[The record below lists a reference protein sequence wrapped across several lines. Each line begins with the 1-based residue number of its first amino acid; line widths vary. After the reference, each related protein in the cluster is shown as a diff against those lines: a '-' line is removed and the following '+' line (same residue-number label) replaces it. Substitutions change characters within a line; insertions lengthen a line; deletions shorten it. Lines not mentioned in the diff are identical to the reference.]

1 MKKRALA
8 VFMALCVVISCL
20 SGTISAYATTRTIQQ
35 YQVDKE
41 SILSNELDGEGD
53 MIWYIYTPEISGT
66 YSFLSYNVHASEA
79 YLFVKEK
86 DPDTGKKIYTQLEFS
101 NESSN
106 WEENGQSGILQFCLT
121 YYLEAGVTYYFAA
134 GWSKNPNE
142 TTMNVMLRCD
152 AYGEKV
158 IDSIDV
164 SCPATLSA
172 YIDGQWQKDTN
183 GVSYF
188 YYNLSRIMANITI
201 TIHYNDGSTSTVI
214 GKDEIDGYDIL
225 FTHTQSVNHWYAQ
238 STPEYTANTLTIKIA
253 DASVDFD
260 VPIEISSMYAVK
272 GTVVDTDGNPVA
284 NARIVN
290 SNSNSTLATTD
301 ANGKYYFAS
310 LTGKYN
316 ITVRCDHAVSRNVE
330 MMVGTGQSGNSFEPI
345 QIVTCDYVDDE
356 IINAKDYAYIVRNL
370 SGSELDEKKEQFS
383 NYINFSQ
390 DDYEPV
396 TLVSSTQQIS

>member
-20 SGTISAYATTRTIQQ
+20 SGTISAYATTRTIQLD
-35 YQVDKE
+35 VRVT
-41 SILSNELDGEGD
+41 NMLDGSED
-53 MIWYIYTPEISGT
+53 MNWYIYTPEVSGT
-66 YSFLSYNVHASEA
+66 YSFLSYNVYASEA

-86 DPDTGKKIYTQLEFS
+86 DPDTGKKIYTQLEYS
-101 NESSN
+101 NLSPDYK
-106 WEENGQSGILQFCLT
+106 ENGQSGILQFCLT

-134 GWSKNPNE
+134 GWTHE
-142 TTMNVMLRCD
+142 TTIDKSTSMTVMLRCD

-214 GKDEIDGYDIL
+214 GKDEIDGYDVL
-225 FTHTQSVNHWYAQ
+225 YTHTQSVNHWYAQ

-260 VPIEISSMYAVK
+260 VPIEISSMYGVK

-301 ANGKYYFAS
+301 VNGKYYFAS

-396 TLVSSTQQIS
+396 TLVSSTQ

>member
-20 SGTISAYATTRTIQQ
+20 SGTISAYATTRTIQLD
-35 YQVDKE
+35 VRVT
-41 SILSNELDGEGD
+41 NMLDGSED
-53 MIWYIYTPEISGT
+53 MNWYIYTPEVSGT
-66 YSFLSYNVHASEA
+66 YSFLSYNVYASEA

-86 DPDTGKKIYTQLEFS
+86 DPDTGKKIYTQLEYS
-101 NESSN
+101 NLSPDYK
-106 WEENGQSGILQFCLT
+106 ENGQSGILQFCLT

-134 GWSKNPNE
+134 GWSHE
-142 TTMNVMLRCD
+142 TTIDKSTSMTVMLRCD

-172 YIDGQWQKDTN
+172 YIDGQWQKDTD

-316 ITVRCDHAVSRNVE
+316 ITVRCDNAVSRNVE

>member
-20 SGTISAYATTRTIQQ
+20 SGTISAYATTRTIQLD
-35 YQVDKE
+35 VRVT
-41 SILSNELDGEGD
+41 NMLDGSED
-53 MIWYIYTPEISGT
+53 MNWYIYTPEVSGT
-66 YSFLSYNVHASEA
+66 YSFLSYNVYASEA

-86 DPDTGKKIYTQLEFS
+86 DPDTGKKIYTQLEYS
-101 NESSN
+101 NLSPDYK
-106 WEENGQSGILQFCLT
+106 ENGQSGILQFCLT

-134 GWSKNPNE
+134 GWSHE
-142 TTMNVMLRCD
+142 TTIDKSTSMTVMLRCD

-172 YIDGQWQKDTN
+172 YIDGQWQKDTD

-201 TIHYNDGSTSTVI
+201 TIHYNDGSASTVI

-316 ITVRCDHAVSRNVE
+316 ITVRCDNAVSRNVE

>member
-20 SGTISAYATTRTIQQ
+20 SGTISAYATTRTIQLD
-35 YQVDKE
+35 VRVT
-41 SILSNELDGEGD
+41 NMLDGSED
-53 MIWYIYTPEISGT
+53 MNWYIYTPEVSGT
-66 YSFLSYNVHASEA
+66 YSFLSYNVYASEA

-86 DPDTGKKIYTQLEFS
+86 DPDTGKKIYTQLEYS
-101 NESSN
+101 NLSPDYK
-106 WEENGQSGILQFCLT
+106 ENGQSGILQFCLT

-134 GWSKNPNE
+134 GWTHE
-142 TTMNVMLRCD
+142 TTIDKSTSMTVMLRCD

-214 GKDEIDGYDIL
+214 GKDEIDGYDVL
-225 FTHTQSVNHWYAQ
+225 YTHTQSVNHWYAQ

-260 VPIEISSMYAVK
+260 VPIEISSMYGVK

-316 ITVRCDHAVSRNVE
+316 ITVRCDNAVSRNVE

>member
-20 SGTISAYATTRTIQQ
+20 SGTISAYATTRTIQLD
-35 YQVDKE
+35 VRVT
-41 SILSNELDGEGD
+41 NMLDGSED
-53 MIWYIYTPEISGT
+53 MNWYIYTPEVSGT
-66 YSFLSYNVHASEA
+66 YSFLSYNVYASEA

-86 DPDTGKKIYTQLEFS
+86 DPDTGKKIYTQLEYS
-101 NESSN
+101 NLSPDYK
-106 WEENGQSGILQFCLT
+106 ENGQSGILQFCLT

-134 GWSKNPNE
+134 GWSHE
-142 TTMNVMLRCD
+142 TTIDKSTSMTVMLRCD

>member
-20 SGTISAYATTRTIQQ
+20 SGTISAYATTRTIQLD
-35 YQVDKE
+35 VRTT
-41 SILSNELDGEGD
+41 NMLDGSED
-53 MIWYIYTPEISGT
+53 MNWYIYTPEVSGT
-66 YSFLSYNVHASEA
+66 YSFLSYNVYASEA

-86 DPDTGKKIYTQLEFS
+86 DPDTGKKIYTQLEYS
-101 NESSN
+101 NLSPDYK
-106 WEENGQSGILQFCLT
+106 ENGQSGILQFCLT

-134 GWSKNPNE
+134 GWSHE
-142 TTMNVMLRCD
+142 TTIDKSTSMTVMLRCD

-172 YIDGQWQKDTN
+172 YIDGQWQKDTD

-345 QIVTCDYVDDE
+345 QMVTCDYVDDE

>member
-20 SGTISAYATTRTIQQ
+20 SGTISAYATTRTIQLD
-35 YQVDKE
+35 VRTT
-41 SILSNELDGEGD
+41 NMLDGSED
-53 MIWYIYTPEISGT
+53 MNWYIYTPEVSGT
-66 YSFLSYNVHASEA
+66 YSFLSYNVYASEA

-86 DPDTGKKIYTQLEFS
+86 DPDTGKKIYTQLEYS
-101 NESSN
+101 NLSPDYK
-106 WEENGQSGILQFCLT
+106 ENGQSGILQFCLT

-134 GWSKNPNE
+134 GWSHE
-142 TTMNVMLRCD
+142 TTIDKSTSMTVMLRCD

>member
-20 SGTISAYATTRTIQQ
+20 SGTISAYATTRTIQLD
-35 YQVDKE
+35 VRTT
-41 SILSNELDGEGD
+41 NMLDGSED
-53 MIWYIYTPEISGT
+53 MNWYIYTPEVSGT
-66 YSFLSYNVHASEA
+66 YSFLSYNVYASEA

-86 DPDTGKKIYTQLEFS
+86 DPDTGKKIYTQLEYS
-101 NESSN
+101 NLSPDYK
-106 WEENGQSGILQFCLT
+106 ENGQSGILQFCLT

-134 GWSKNPNE
+134 GWSHE
-142 TTMNVMLRCD
+142 TTIDKSTSMTVMLRCD

-316 ITVRCDHAVSRNVE
+316 ITVRCDNAVSRNVE

-396 TLVSSTQQIS
+396 TLVSSTQ

>member
-20 SGTISAYATTRTIQQ
+20 SGTISAYATTRTIQLD
-35 YQVDKE
+35 VRVT
-41 SILSNELDGEGD
+41 NMLDGSED
-53 MIWYIYTPEISGT
+53 MNWYIYTPEVSGT
-66 YSFLSYNVHASEA
+66 YSFLSYNVYASEA

-86 DPDTGKKIYTQLEFS
+86 DPDTGKKIYTQLEYS
-101 NESSN
+101 NLSPDYK
-106 WEENGQSGILQFCLT
+106 ENGQSGILQFCLT

-134 GWSKNPNE
+134 GWSHE
-142 TTMNVMLRCD
+142 TTIDKSTSMTVMLRCD

-214 GKDEIDGYDIL
+214 GKDEIDGYDVL
-225 FTHTQSVNHWYAQ
+225 YTHTQSVNHWYAQ

-260 VPIEISSMYAVK
+260 VPIEISSMYGVK

-301 ANGKYYFAS
+301 VNGKYYFAS

-370 SGSELDEKKEQFS
+370 SGSELDEKKEQFR

>member
-1 MKKRALA
+1 MKKRALS

-20 SGTISAYATTRTIQQ
+20 SGTISAYATTRTIQLD
-35 YQVDKE
+35 VKVT
-41 SILSNELDGEGD
+41 NHLDGLED
-53 MIWYIYTPEISGT
+53 LNWYMYTPEVSGT
-66 YSFLSYNVHASEA
+66 YSFLSYNVYASEA

-86 DPDTGKKIYTQLEFS
+86 DPDTGKKIYTQLEYS
-101 NESSN
+101 NLSPDYQ
-106 WEENGQSGILQFCLT
+106 ENGQSGILQFCLT

-134 GWSKNPNE
+134 GWSHE
-142 TTMNVMLRCD
+142 TTIDKATSMTVMLRCD

-164 SCPATLSA
+164 FCPATLSA

-201 TIHYNDGSTSTVI
+201 TIHYNDGSTSTVT

-290 SNSNSTLATTD
+290 SNFNSTLATTD

-316 ITVRCDHAVSRNVE
+316 ITVRCDNAVSRNVV
-330 MMVGTGQSGNSFEPI
+330 MMIGAGQSGNSFQPI

-356 IINAKDYAYIVRNL
+356 IINTKDYAYIVRNL

-396 TLVSSTQQIS
+396 TLVSSTQ

>member
-20 SGTISAYATTRTIQQ
+20 SGTISAYATTRTIQLD
-35 YQVDKE
+35 VRVT
-41 SILSNELDGEGD
+41 NMLDGSED
-53 MIWYIYTPEISGT
+53 MNWYIYTPEVSGT
-66 YSFLSYNVHASEA
+66 YSFLSYNVYASEA

-86 DPDTGKKIYTQLEFS
+86 DPDTGKKIYTQLEYS
-101 NESSN
+101 NLSPDYK
-106 WEENGQSGILQFCLT
+106 ENGQSGILQFCLT

-134 GWSKNPNE
+134 GWSHE
-142 TTMNVMLRCD
+142 TTIDKSTSMTVMLRCD

-316 ITVRCDHAVSRNVE
+316 ITVRCDNAVSRNVE

>member
-20 SGTISAYATTRTIQQ
+20 SGTISAYATTRTIQLD
-35 YQVDKE
+35 VRTT
-41 SILSNELDGEGD
+41 NMLDGSED
-53 MIWYIYTPEISGT
+53 MNWYIYTPEVSGT
-66 YSFLSYNVHASEA
+66 YSFLSYNVYASEA

-86 DPDTGKKIYTQLEFS
+86 DPDTGKKIYTQLEYS
-101 NESSN
+101 NLSPDYK
-106 WEENGQSGILQFCLT
+106 ENGQSGILQFCLT

-134 GWSKNPNE
+134 GWTHE
-142 TTMNVMLRCD
+142 TTIDKSTSMTVMLRCD

-214 GKDEIDGYDIL
+214 GKDEIDGYDVL
-225 FTHTQSVNHWYAQ
+225 YTHTQSVNHWYAQ

-260 VPIEISSMYAVK
+260 VPIEISSMYGVK

>member
-20 SGTISAYATTRTIQQ
+20 SGTISAYATTRTIQLD
-35 YQVDKE
+35 VRVT
-41 SILSNELDGEGD
+41 NMLDGSED
-53 MIWYIYTPEISGT
+53 MNWYIYTPEVSGT
-66 YSFLSYNVHASEA
+66 YSFLSYNVYASEA

-86 DPDTGKKIYTQLEFS
+86 DPDTGKKIYTQLEYS
-101 NESSN
+101 NLSPDYK
-106 WEENGQSGILQFCLT
+106 ENGQSGILQFCLT

-134 GWSKNPNE
+134 GWSHE
-142 TTMNVMLRCD
+142 TTIDKSTSMTVMLRCD

-172 YIDGQWQKDTN
+172 YIDGQWQKDTD

-284 NARIVN
+284 NARIVS

-316 ITVRCDHAVSRNVE
+316 ITVRCDNAVSRNVE

>member
-20 SGTISAYATTRTIQQ
+20 SGTISAYATTRTIQLD
-35 YQVDKE
+35 VRVT
-41 SILSNELDGEGD
+41 NMLDGSED
-53 MIWYIYTPEISGT
+53 MNWYIYTPEVSGT
-66 YSFLSYNVHASEA
+66 YSFLSYNVYASEA

-86 DPDTGKKIYTQLEFS
+86 DPDTGKKIYTQLEYS
-101 NESSN
+101 NLSPDYK
-106 WEENGQSGILQFCLT
+106 ENGQSGILQFCLT

-134 GWSKNPNE
+134 GWSHE
-142 TTMNVMLRCD
+142 TTIDKSTSMTVMLRCD

-172 YIDGQWQKDTN
+172 YIDGQWQKDTD

-345 QIVTCDYVDDE
+345 QMVTCDYVDDE

>member
-396 TLVSSTQQIS
+396 TLVSSTQ

>member
-20 SGTISAYATTRTIQQ
+20 SGTISAYATTRTIQLD
-35 YQVDKE
+35 VRVT
-41 SILSNELDGEGD
+41 NMLDGSED
-53 MIWYIYTPEISGT
+53 MNWYIYTPEVSGT
-66 YSFLSYNVHASEA
+66 YSFLSYNVYASEA

-86 DPDTGKKIYTQLEFS
+86 DPDTGKKIYTQLEYS
-101 NESSN
+101 NLSPDYK
-106 WEENGQSGILQFCLT
+106 ENGQSGILQFCLT

-134 GWSKNPNE
+134 GWSHE
-142 TTMNVMLRCD
+142 TTIDKSTSMTVMLRCD

-172 YIDGQWQKDTN
+172 YIDGQWQKDTD

-316 ITVRCDHAVSRNVE
+316 ITVRCDNAVSRNVE

-345 QIVTCDYVDDE
+345 QIVTYDYVDDE

>member
-20 SGTISAYATTRTIQQ
+20 SGTISAYATTRTIQLD
-35 YQVDKE
+35 VRVT
-41 SILSNELDGEGD
+41 NMLDGSED
-53 MIWYIYTPEISGT
+53 MNWYIYTPEVSGT
-66 YSFLSYNVHASEA
+66 YSFLSYNVYASEA

-86 DPDTGKKIYTQLEFS
+86 DPDTGKKIYTQLEYS
-101 NESSN
+101 NLSPDYK
-106 WEENGQSGILQFCLT
+106 ENGQSGILQFCLT

-134 GWSKNPNE
+134 GWTHE
-142 TTMNVMLRCD
+142 TTIDKSASMTVMLRCD

-214 GKDEIDGYDIL
+214 GKDEIDGYDVL
-225 FTHTQSVNHWYAQ
+225 YTHTQSVNHWYAQ

-260 VPIEISSMYAVK
+260 VPIEISSMYGVK

>member
-20 SGTISAYATTRTIQQ
+20 SGTISAYATTRTIQLD
-35 YQVDKE
+35 VRVT
-41 SILSNELDGEGD
+41 NMLDGSED
-53 MIWYIYTPEISGT
+53 MNWYIYTPEVSGT
-66 YSFLSYNVHASEA
+66 YSFLSYNVYASEA

-86 DPDTGKKIYTQLEFS
+86 DPDTGKKIYTQLEYS
-101 NESSN
+101 NLSPDYK
-106 WEENGQSGILQFCLT
+106 ENGQSGILQFCLT

-134 GWSKNPNE
+134 GWSHE
-142 TTMNVMLRCD
+142 TTIDKSTSMTVMLRCD

-172 YIDGQWQKDTN
+172 YIDGQWQKDTD

>member
-20 SGTISAYATTRTIQQ
+20 SGTISAYATTRTIQLD
-35 YQVDKE
+35 VRTT
-41 SILSNELDGEGD
+41 NMLDGSED
-53 MIWYIYTPEISGT
+53 MNWYIYTPEVSGT
-66 YSFLSYNVHASEA
+66 YSFLSYNVYASEA

-86 DPDTGKKIYTQLEFS
+86 DPDTGKKIYTQLEYS
-101 NESSN
+101 NLSPDYK
-106 WEENGQSGILQFCLT
+106 ENGQSGILQFCLT

-134 GWSKNPNE
+134 GWSHE
-142 TTMNVMLRCD
+142 TTIDKSTSMTVMLRCD

-284 NARIVN
+284 NARIVS

-316 ITVRCDHAVSRNVE
+316 ITVRCDNAVSRNVE

-396 TLVSSTQQIS
+396 TLVSSTQ

>member
-20 SGTISAYATTRTIQQ
+20 SGTISAYATTRTIQLD
-35 YQVDKE
+35 VRVT
-41 SILSNELDGEGD
+41 NMLDGSED
-53 MIWYIYTPEISGT
+53 MNWYIYTPEVSGT
-66 YSFLSYNVHASEA
+66 YSFLSYNVYASEA

-86 DPDTGKKIYTQLEFS
+86 DPDTGKKIYTQLEYS
-101 NESSN
+101 NLSPDYK
-106 WEENGQSGILQFCLT
+106 ENGQSGILQFCLT

-134 GWSKNPNE
+134 GWSHE
-142 TTMNVMLRCD
+142 TTIDKSTSMTVMLRCD

-172 YIDGQWQKDTN
+172 YIDGQWQKDTD

-225 FTHTQSVNHWYAQ
+225 FTHMQSVNHWYAQ

-316 ITVRCDHAVSRNVE
+316 ITVRCDNAVSRNVE